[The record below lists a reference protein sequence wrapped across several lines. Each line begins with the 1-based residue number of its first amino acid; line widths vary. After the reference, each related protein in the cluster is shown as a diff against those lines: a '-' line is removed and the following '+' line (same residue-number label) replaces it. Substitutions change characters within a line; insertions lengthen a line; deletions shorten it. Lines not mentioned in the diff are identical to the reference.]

1 MAADNHELAE
11 LLRSIAGVLR
21 ETRANRYRISAYDR
35 ASDAVDDAEE
45 SLAGVYESSGTDGL
59 ERVRGVGEG
68 IASVLAEYLD
78 SGRSRLLD
86 DLRAKVDPVELF
98 TEVPG
103 IGPEL
108 ARRIGGELGVS
119 SLEELERAAHDG
131 RLESVDGVGADRSRA
146 VRDHLAARLAP
157 QPETRR
163 TGGERDVHAD
173 APSEELLLQIDREYR
188 EKAEAGDLRTI
199 APRRFNPEGERW
211 LPVMETEREGW
222 SFSALYSNTAR
233 AHEKGKTRDWVVIY
247 WEKDGRKGQ
256 NTVVTAE
263 RGSHAGERVVAR

>member
-21 ETRANRYRISAYDR
+21 DTGANRYRISAYDR
-35 ASDAVDDAEE
+35 AADAVDDAEE

-98 TEVPG
+98 TDVPG
-103 IGPEL
+103 IGSEL
-108 ARRIGGELGVS
+108 ARRIGDELGVR

-163 TGGERDVHAD
+163 AGDDRNEGD
-173 APSEELLLQIDREYR
+173 APSEELLLEIDRAYR
-188 EKAEAGDLRTI
+188 EKAEAGELRTI
-199 APRRFNPEGERW
+199 APRRFNPEGEAW

-263 RGSHAGERVVAR
+263 RGSRAGERIVAR

>member
-1 MAADNHELAE
+1 MAVDNHELAE
-11 LLRSIAGVLR
+11 LLRSIADTLR
-21 ETRANRYRISAYDR
+21 ETGANRYRISAYDR
-35 ASDAVDDAEE
+35 AADAVDDAQE
-45 SLAGVYESSGTDGL
+45 SLASLYQASGKEGL

-68 IASVLAEYLD
+68 IANVIMEYLD
-78 SGRSRLLD
+78 TGRSRLLD

-98 TEVPG
+98 TDVPG

-108 ARRIGGELGVS
+108 ARRIGDELGVS

-131 RLESVDGVGADRSRA
+131 RLESVDGVGAHRARA

-163 TGGERDVHAD
+163 AGDDRDEGQ
-173 APSEELLLQIDREYR
+173 APPEKLLLEIDREYR
-188 EKAEAGDLRTI
+188 EMAEKGKLRTI
-199 APRRFNPEGERW
+199 APRRFNPGGERW
-211 LPVMETEREGW
+211 LPVMETERNGW

-263 RGSHAGERVVAR
+263 RGSGAGERVVAH